1 MESTIGL
8 IVMKRILITGITGYI
23 GGTIAKKLLDKNYQV
38 IGLIRNDAQAKE
50 LEAAGIETI
59 VGKIHDE
66 TVLRS
71 AIQDADAIIHNA
83 DSADDAYVAD
93 TIVNALEGSGKTFIF
108 TSGSAILGGK
118 ENGEKNDFVFTED
131 IPLQPRLEMAS
142 RVLINQYILQAAQKK
157 IRSIVIVPTMVYG
170 EGLGIKKD
178 SIQLPAL
185 INFSKEKGFGA
196 YFGKGENI
204 WSNIHIEDLADL
216 YILALEKAK
225 PGSIY
230 YAENGSSTIKKLAEK
245 ISERYELQP
254 AQSVTVQEAVHTFG
268 PAGGYFG
275 FASNSLCNAD
285 KARTELSWK
294 PQHHSIENFI

>member
-1 MESTIGL
+1 
-8 IVMKRILITGITGYI
+8 MKRILITGITGYI
-23 GGTIAKKLLDKNYQV
+23 GGTVAKKLLDKNYTV
-38 IGLIRNDAQAKE
+38 IGLIRNDVQAKE

-59 VGKIHDE
+59 VGNIHDE
-66 TVLRS
+66 EILQS
-71 AIQDADAIIHNA
+71 AISNADAIIHNA

-93 TIVNALEGSGKTFIF
+93 SIVKALEGSGKTFIF
-108 TSGSAILGGK
+108 TSGSAIFGGK

-142 RVLINQYILQAAQKK
+142 RVLINQHILQSARKNV
-157 IRSIVIVPTMVYG
+157 RSIVIVPTMVYG

-178 SIQLPAL
+178 SIQVPAL

-204 WSNIHIEDLADL
+204 WSNVHIEDLADL
-216 YILALEKAK
+216 YVLALEKAK
-225 PGSIY
+225 AGSLY
-230 YAENGSSTIKKLAEK
+230 YVENGSSTIKNLAER

-254 AQSVTVQEAVHTFG
+254 AQSVTVQEAVNKFG

-285 KARTELSWK
+285 KARTELNWK
-294 PQHHSIENFI
+294 PQHQSIEQYI

>member
-1 MESTIGL
+1 
-8 IVMKRILITGITGYI
+8 MKRILITGITGYI
-23 GGTIAKKLLDKNYQV
+23 GGTVAKKLLDKNYTV
-38 IGLIRNDAQAKE
+38 IGLIRNDVHAKE

-59 VGKIHDE
+59 VGNIHDE
-66 TVLRS
+66 EVLQS
-71 AIQDADAIIHNA
+71 AISNADAIIHNA

-93 TIVNALEGSGKTFIF
+93 SIVKALEGSGKTFIF
-108 TSGSAILGGK
+108 TSGSAIFGGK

-142 RVLINQYILQAAQKK
+142 RVLINQHILQSARKNV
-157 IRSIVIVPTMVYG
+157 RSIVIVPTMVYG

-178 SIQLPAL
+178 SIQVPAL
-185 INFSKEKGFGA
+185 IHFSKEKGFGA

-204 WSNIHIEDLADL
+204 WSNVHIEDLADL
-216 YILALEKAK
+216 YVLALEKAK
-225 PGSIY
+225 AGSLY
-230 YAENGSSTIKKLAEK
+230 YAENGSSTIKNLAER

-254 AQSVTVQEAVHTFG
+254 AQSVTVQEAVNKFG

-285 KARTELSWK
+285 KARTELNWK
-294 PQHHSIENFI
+294 PQHQSIEPYI

>member
-1 MESTIGL
+1 
-8 IVMKRILITGITGYI
+8 MKKILITGITGYI
-23 GGTIAKKLLDKNYQV
+23 GGTVAKKLLDKNYQV
-38 IGLIRNDAQAKE
+38 IGLIRNNVQAKE

-59 VGKIHDE
+59 VGNIHDE
-66 TVLRS
+66 TVLRN
-71 AIQDADAIIHNA
+71 AISNADAVIHNA

-93 TIVNALEGSGKTFIF
+93 SIVNALEGSGKTFIF
-108 TSGSAILGGK
+108 TSGSAIFGGK

-131 IPLQPRLEMAS
+131 FPLQPRLEMAS
-142 RVLINQYILQAAQKK
+142 RVLINQHILQAAKK
-157 IRSIVIVPTMVYG
+157 NIRSIVIVPTMVYG
-170 EGLGIKKD
+170 EGLGIKKN

-185 INFSKEKGFGA
+185 INFSKEKGFGV

-216 YILALEKAK
+216 YLLALEKAK
-225 PGSIY
+225 AGSLY
-230 YAENGSSTIKKLAEK
+230 YAENGSSNIKNLAEK
-245 ISERYELQP
+245 ISERFNLQP
-254 AQSVTVQEAVHTFG
+254 AQSVTVQEAVNTFG

-285 KARTELSWK
+285 KARTELNWK